1 LCYNLPAQDKA
12 TQEWSEIAGRSAWYL
27 FDFTTLK
34 ILDQPEEIHAYIRC
48 RPDTPRRLDMGADGL
63 RTVRLKIEQHIKNTY
78 LKQMQAPVGVRPTLK
93 CWMELN

>member
-1 LCYNLPAQDKA
+1 MPLRTN
-12 TQEWSEIAGRSAWYL
+12 GR
-27 FDFTTLK
+27 
-34 ILDQPEEIHAYIRC
+34 IRQEIHAYIRC
-48 RPDTPRRLDMGADGL
+48 QPDTPRRVEMTAEAL